1 MREHSSQAML
11 RGCAGGLIRRRPAR
25 RQRTA
30 WEDGTT
36 TLFDLETWQRVA
48 ERTLSE
54 FGATLASFVPSLV
67 GALLLLLV
75 GWLLARIVELAS
87 QRLLRTA
94 GLDRVAA
101 RLGVG
106 EVLEHTGNAA
116 SLSEIVARLLFWLV
130 LLLFVLSSIE
140 TIGLVAVTA
149 TIDRLVAF
157 IPKLIAAGLI
167 VLLGVLA
174 ARFVGGVVASASAAA
189 GIEGAA
195 RLGLL
200 AQGAI
205 VALVAVVAIEQLGI
219 ATQILVGPPTALVA
233 AAGLAAGLS
242 FALGARPIVTHILA
256 GHFLKQS
263 LPRDS
268 FVEVAGRRG
277 VVEHIGPTDTVL
289 RNGDESWSIPNHQL
303 LEQVVDR

>member
-1 MREHSSQAML
+1 M
-11 RGCAGGLIRRRPAR
+11 
-25 RQRTA
+25 
-30 WEDGTT
+30 T
-36 TLFDLETWQRVA
+36 TLFDLETWRRVA

-54 FGATLASFVPSLV
+54 FAATLAAFVPSLV

-75 GWLLARIVELAS
+75 GWLLARVVELAS
-87 QRLLRTA
+87 RRLLRTA

-106 EVLEHTGNAA
+106 EVLERTGNPA

-157 IPKLIAAGLI
+157 IPRLIAAGLI

-189 GIEGAA
+189 GVEGAG

-200 AQGAI
+200 AQGAV
-205 VALVAVVAIEQLGI
+205 VALVSVVAIEQLGI
-219 ATQILVGPPTALVA
+219 ATQVLVGPLTALVG
-233 AAGLAAGLS
+233 AAGLAAGLA

-256 GHFLKQS
+256 GHFLEQS
-263 LPRDS
+263 LPRDA

-277 VVEHIGPTDTVL
+277 VVERIGPTDTLL

-303 LEQVVDR
+303 LEQVIGR